1 MPESGSAG
9 TVQWSA
15 LFARV
20 DDYNL
25 SLQGRI
31 RKMLVS
37 AILSGHLPPGS
48 PVPSSR
54 ELAKALGVARNTT
67 VFAYQQLVV
76 EGYLESRERSGHYV
90 AKGMAN
96 QQAAPQG
103 APAAGPPPRTGVDWS
118 RRLVFHPFSQRNI
131 VKPANWQSLPYPFSY
146 AQFDAQQFPTAE
158 WRECCLRALSVLDIR
173 MWAPDLIASDGKTAV
188 QWPPDIPRP
197 TADRAYLRDDQ
208 EQVPFDLTLMAVA
221 YVFLHELRHVI
232 LDHDDV
238 HASSAAEE
246 EIACDVW
253 ARGMLLDKLA
263 NYAQKHGL
271 SYEAVLNK
279 RATAMALA
287 CLMLQTITPHWAQWG
302 NDDYPSVGERMA
314 ALIKDVTLSSGSGF
328 WIVAASVLVGV
339 MRETHQSIEVVPSSV
354 AELVNDLIERRR

>member
-1 MPESGSAG
+1 MHCE
-9 TVQWSA
+9 
-15 LFARV
+15 
-20 DDYNL
+20 NL
-25 SLQGRI
+25 QKL
-31 RKMLVS
+31 
-37 AILSGHLPPGS
+37 
-48 PVPSSR
+48 PSSR
-54 ELAKALGVARNTT
+54 SCSIVERFARPFMSEAVAAIRNLIYGAAPERRAELAELWDQYAPAVEVVPDQTGTLINANKRRIRFDLKTLDALWLIG
-67 VFAYQQLVV
+67 F
-76 EGYLESRERSGHYV
+76 SGWRAIETY
-90 AKGMAN
+90 
-96 QQAAPQG
+96 APQVVVATITQTSIQSVMRDDEELG
-103 APAAGPPPRTGVDWS
+103 QFEQDYKH
-118 RRLVFHPFSQRNI
+118 RLR
-131 VKPANWQSLPYPFSY
+131 L
-146 AQFDAQQFPTAE
+146 AQ
-158 WRECCLRALSVLDIR
+158 
-173 MWAPDLIASDGKTAV
+173 DLIASDGKTAV